1 MPAPAAPVPASQPAR
16 RRRWLW
22 IFLGGMLAGALL
34 LGGLL
39 LAPPVQGWIL
49 KRLIATQPGWR
60 VDFQKIG
67 IGPGGVEARGLEFA
81 MPGVSA
87 KSAPIDIRIAPLRLF
102 SQRELRLERVEA
114 QKLNLVITPAQLA
127 PSADPSAPATLFGGA
142 LSLLQSPLSWAI
154 DTARVDGQITV
165 NDAGQS
171 LVVGE
176 FSVQGGGL
184 SAAQPGRFTYT
195 LAVNSAVL
203 PLGPDNKVRSTGTV
217 QLTQDQAHGI
227 ARIAIEGD
235 VTLPHYGPLVLPAG
249 KFTLTVTATP
259 AGESYHAKLAFGAA
273 GAFEFNGQL
282 DAAKSTLTG
291 RATARADQSLVA
303 SLADGKLPAA
313 TLTGAADVVLDPNTT
328 DFSVTLSGD
337 LAASDWGKVLPEL
350 AIVDAFKARL
360 AAELTRRGGK
370 LLVRALDATLQ
381 GATSP
386 ATAHLALTAPVDPRQ
401 LPATPLATVDLA
413 HWPAAWAN
421 PWLES
426 SGAKLTAG
434 EFSGRW
440 SAALIDEKLV
450 RLRALQPA
458 KLAGVAVTGE
468 KLPTLPAVD
477 FTFSPQLELTAE
489 KATVVIDDFTA
500 ATAQHDRLTAHLHT
514 TYTLATAA
522 IQTTGDLRGELPS
535 ILAGADQPLPFALD
549 ARWDATLT
557 GDQLQLRALELN
569 ARREP
574 AAAPGFSVQ
583 LLRPLNADLAQLTAD
598 AQTAGEGD
606 WLRVRFAE
614 LPLDWTT
621 RWLDRAMPGY
631 AFTGSFTAGESV
643 LRPTADHGFAF
654 ATTTPWRLSGT
665 SLSIGGQEF
674 VRGELTLSPA
684 ATAKGDAYT
693 ATLDGLSVRDD
704 AGNHVTGR
712 IATAATLSDGKGRVT
727 FDLAADL
734 PALPHSA
741 GAFGA
746 LTATL
751 HAEMH
756 NEDAAIAAMDAFD
769 LRVRRGDAELLSVVA
784 PEPFV
789 FGLSHAHMFSFST
802 LLPLRIQTGEIPLA
816 WLRPFVTGLECDG
829 MLQPADFMLAG
840 HLTKFQLRPLKP
852 VHVRNFSARLGARE
866 LVRDTEFAFYP
877 GLDLTFILVTL
888 PKFQMAYS
896 GTAHVTDGTLTV
908 KGQPAAVVDLALG
921 FIGDDHNLLPKSI
934 ELSARADFAP
944 LAGLAALQGSGLPAR
959 GTFVTRLNG
968 DMLGTAP
975 LESWSR
981 LEGVPSADGQR
992 TLPALELTAHGKV
1005 SKAGGRTFDADVSVL
1020 LATTPRATD
1029 ARFDASLDLR
1039 DANLHF
1045 ASAFRSQFIDAA
1057 ELLAYAEAFS
1067 PAATPPAPAAGATVA
1082 AKKSP
1087 QPPHQLG
1094 TPFWSALRGHFDLDI
1109 ATVQY
1114 APYRIDGVKGRLD
1127 VGDRALVLSQL
1138 NGEMFAGR
1146 WGGTVRVDYDP
1157 ADKLTDHR
1165 LTGDFHIK
1173 QFESSRVVQTVFPNQ
1188 IASVDAQI
1196 DVTAS
1201 IASAGNTL
1209 FELIDRAEGGFTVV
1223 GTQGIMRLTVPK
1235 QDMMAT
1241 AVVFGGTVLLSP
1253 ELRALGRLLRQ
1264 FSEMPLDE
1272 LRITGR
1278 RAADG
1283 TVSLD
1288 ELRFDSPQARLAGRG
1303 RIPAVDGEPLMNRPL
1318 ELSFDLA
1325 AKDEVAV
1332 ILGGMSLI
1340 EKKPRADGYRAMK
1353 APVVL
1358 GGKAGEPD
1366 TQPLY
1371 DLLAKAVSGSKGTWG
1386 FLMRKLQA
1394 EVKKAAPPPPRKT
1407 AAATP

>member
-1 MPAPAAPVPASQPAR
+1 MV
-16 RRRWLW
+16 
-22 IFLGGMLAGALL
+22 AGALL

-60 VDFQKIG
+60 VNFQKIG

-87 KSAPIDIRIAPLRLF
+87 KSEPIAIRIAPLRLF
-102 SQRELRLERVEA
+102 SQRELRIERVEA

-127 PSADPSAPATLFGGA
+127 PSADPSVPTALFAGA

-165 NDAGQS
+165 KDAGQS

-184 SAAQPGRFTYT
+184 SAAQPGQFTYT

-217 QLTQDQAHGI
+217 QLTQDKAHGI
-227 ARIAIEGD
+227 ARVAIEGD
-235 VTLPHYGPLVLPAG
+235 ITLPHYGPLVLPAG
-249 KFTLTVTATP
+249 KLTLTVTATP
-259 AGESYHAKLAFGAA
+259 TGESYHAKLSFGAA
-273 GAFEFNGQL
+273 GEFEFNGQL
-282 DAAKSTLTG
+282 DAAKSALTG

-303 SLADGKLPAA
+303 TLADGKLPAA
-313 TLTGAADVVLDPNTT
+313 TLTGAADIVLDPNIT

-337 LAASDWGKVLPEL
+337 LAASDWGKVMPEF
-350 AIVDAFKARL
+350 AVVDAFKARL

-370 LLVRALDATLQ
+370 LLVRTLDATLQ

-386 ATAHLALTAPVDPRQ
+386 ATAHLALTAPVDPLA
-401 LPATPLATVDLA
+401 LPTTPLATIELA

-421 PWLES
+421 PRLET
-426 SGAKLTAG
+426 SGVKLTAG

-450 RLRALQPA
+450 QLRALQPA
-458 KLAGVAVTGE
+458 KLSGVAVTGE

-477 FTFSPQLELTAE
+477 FTFSPQLDLTAG
-489 KATVVIDDFTA
+489 KAVAVIDDFTA
-500 ATAQHDRLTAHLHT
+500 TTAQHDRLTAHLHT
-514 TYTLATAA
+514 TYTLATEA

-535 ILAGADQPLPFALD
+535 ILAGADKPLPFALD

-583 LLRPLNADLAQLTAD
+583 LLRPLTADIANLTAD
-598 AQTAGEGD
+598 AQTTDAGD

-643 LRPTADHGFAF
+643 LRPTADQGFAF
-654 ATTTPWRLSGT
+654 ATTTPWRLTGT
-665 SLSIGGQEF
+665 SLAIGGKEF
-674 VRGELTLSPA
+674 VRGELSLSPA
-684 ATAKGDAYT
+684 ATAKRDAYT
-693 ATLDGLSVRDD
+693 ATLDALSVRDN
-704 AGNHVTGR
+704 AGNRITGR
-712 IATAATLSDGKGRVT
+712 ITTAATLNDNKGRAT

-734 PALPHSA
+734 PALPHST
-741 GAFGA
+741 GTFGP

-751 HAEMH
+751 RAEMH
-756 NEDAAIAAMDAFD
+756 NEDATIAAMDAFD
-769 LRVRRGDAELLSVVA
+769 LRVRRGNTELLSVVA

-816 WLRPFVTGLECDG
+816 WLRPFVTGLEFDG
-829 MLQPADFMLAG
+829 TLQPADFMLGA

-852 VHVRNFSARLGARE
+852 VHVRNFSARLGAKE

-877 GLDLTFILVTL
+877 GMDLTFILVTL
-888 PKFQMAYS
+888 PKFQMAYN

-908 KGQPAAVVDLALG
+908 KNEAAAVVDLALG
-921 FIGDDHNLLPKSI
+921 FIGDDKNILPKSI

-992 TLPALELTAHGKV
+992 TLPALEITAHGKV
-1005 SKAGGRTFDADVSVL
+1005 NKSGGRTFDADVSVL
-1020 LATTPRATD
+1020 LATTPRPTD
-1029 ARFDASLDLR
+1029 AHFDASLDLR
-1039 DANLHF
+1039 EANLHF
-1045 ASAFRSQFIDAA
+1045 ASTFRSQFIDAT

-1067 PAATPPAPAAGATVA
+1067 PVAPNATPPTPAAGATVA

-1087 QPPHQLG
+1087 QPPPQLG
-1094 TPFWSALRGHFDLDI
+1094 TPFWSVLRGHFDLDL

-1114 APYRIDGVKGRLD
+1114 APYRIDSVKGRLD
-1127 VGDRALVLSQL
+1127 VGDRELVLSQL

-1146 WGGTVRVDYDP
+1146 WGGNVRIDYDA
-1157 ADKLTDHR
+1157 ADKTADHR
-1165 LTGDFHIK
+1165 LTGNFHIK

-1188 IASVDAQI
+1188 IASLDAQI
-1196 DVTAS
+1196 NVTAS
-1201 IASAGNTL
+1201 IASSGNSL
-1209 FELIDRAEGGFTVV
+1209 FELIDRAEGVFTVA
-1223 GTQGIMRLTVPK
+1223 GAQGVMRLTVPK

-1288 ELRFDSPQARLAGRG
+1288 ELRFDSPQARLTGRG

-1318 ELSFDLA
+1318 ELYFDLA

-1386 FLMRKLQA
+1386 FLMRKLQT
-1394 EVKKAAPPPPRKT
+1394 EVKKAAPPPPPRKT